1 MPSARPRQ
9 SQQRAEELV
18 EEATEKL
25 AEARRLANEATDAA
39 RKAAEQA
46 HRQAQQLADEAEQQ
60 ASEAEARV
68 SAAEQIREHSE
79 ATAKDTARA
88 LERDTTNGGLES
100 YNKPELVELAAG
112 IGIEGRT
119 NMTKAE
125 LVDAIAKASRT
136 RVNGGE
142 PT

>member
-1 MPSARPRQ
+1 
-9 SQQRAEELV
+9 
-18 EEATEKL
+18 L

-39 RKAAEQA
+39 RKAAEEA

-60 ASEAEARV
+60 ATEAEARV

-88 LERDTTNGGLES
+88 LQRDARNGGLES
-100 YNKPELVELAAG
+100 FNKPELVELAAG

-136 RVNGGE
+136 R
-142 PT
+142 